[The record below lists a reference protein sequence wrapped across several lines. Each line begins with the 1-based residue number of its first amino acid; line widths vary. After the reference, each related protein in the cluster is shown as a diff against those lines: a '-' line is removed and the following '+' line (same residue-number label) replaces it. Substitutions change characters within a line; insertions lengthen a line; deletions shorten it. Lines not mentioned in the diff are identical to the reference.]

1 MQGQVYKIHSDFF
14 YVNTDSGIFDCK
26 LREILKKQK
35 QSILVGD
42 FVVLEQVNL
51 DSKQAFISKMLKRN
65 NFISKPKAA
74 NITQA
79 IIVSSI
85 KNPDI
90 DFEQLN
96 RYIALCEYH
105 KIRPILCFNKNDLV
119 KDEELINKIIDIYD
133 PLGYKT
139 LFTSA
144 LKKIGIS
151 ELSETLKNNT
161 SIFCGSSGV
170 GKSSIINALSSKL
183 EIKTKEVSS
192 KTKRGVH
199 TTRHCEIINI
209 SKNTAVVDTPGFS
222 NLKFDFLMPNQIQ
235 DLFSEIKDK
244 GANCKFNNCL
254 HITEIDCNVIQNLDK
269 IHSSRYE
276 SYSKFVN
283 EALEY
288 KNKIT
293 YSGNKIESNTKLNK
307 NKVMTKISTKKR
319 VTSRKTNRQ
328 IIEKSLN
335 EAKNEQ

>member
-14 YVNTDSGIFDCK
+14 YVNTDAGIFDCK
-26 LREILKKQK
+26 LRDVLKKQK
-35 QSILVGD
+35 QAILVGD
-42 FVVLEQVNL
+42 YVLLEQINEN
-51 DSKQAFISKMLKRN
+51 SKQAFISKLIKRQ
-65 NFISKPKAA
+65 NFISRPRVA

-85 KNPDI
+85 KEPDI

-105 KIRPILCFNKNDLV
+105 KIKPILCFNKSDLE
-119 KDEELINKIIDIYD
+119 KEHELTNKILNIYQ
-133 PLGYKT
+133 PLGYET
-139 LFTSA
+139 LITSA
-144 LKKIGIS
+144 LEKVGIK
-151 ELSETLKNNT
+151 ELSNVLENNT
-161 SIFCGSSGV
+161 SILCGSSGV
-170 GKSSIINALSSKL
+170 GKSSIINSLSSKT
-183 EIKTKEVSS
+183 EIKTKKVSE

-209 SKNTAVVDTPGFS
+209 SQNIAVVDTPGFS

-244 GANCKFNNCL
+244 GTNCKFNNCL
-254 HITEIDCNVIQNLDK
+254 HTTEIECNVRENLNQID
-269 IHSSRYE
+269 ISRYE
-276 SYSKFVN
+276 SYTKFVN

-293 YSGNKIESNTKLNK
+293 YSGNKTESKTKINK

-319 VTSRKTNRQ
+319 NISRKTNKQ
-328 IIEKSLN
+328 TIEKSLN

>member
-26 LREILKKQK
+26 LRDVLKKQK
-35 QSILVGD
+35 QAILVGD
-42 FVVLEQVNL
+42 FVILEQINET
-51 DSKQAFISKMLKRN
+51 SKQAFISKIVKRQ
-65 NFISKPKAA
+65 NFISRPRAA

-79 IIVSSI
+79 IIVSAI
-85 KNPDI
+85 KEPDI

-105 KIRPILCFNKNDLV
+105 KVKPILCFNKSDLA
-119 KDEELINKIIDIYD
+119 KDDELTTQILNIYK
-133 PLGYKT
+133 PLGYET
-139 LFTSA
+139 LLTSA
-144 LKKIGIS
+144 LEKIGIK
-151 ELSETLKNNT
+151 ELSQVLENNT

-170 GKSSIINALSSKL
+170 GKSTIINTLSSKL
-183 EIKTKEVSS
+183 DIKTKEVSS

-209 SKNTAVVDTPGFS
+209 SENSAVVDTPGFS
-222 NLKFDFLMPNQIQ
+222 NLRFNFLMPNLIQ

-244 GANCKFNNCL
+244 GTNCKFNNCL
-254 HITEIDCNVIQNLDK
+254 HITETDCCVRENLDK
-269 IHSSRYE
+269 IDISRYE
-276 SYSKFVN
+276 SYSKFVT

-293 YSGNKIESNTKLNK
+293 YSGNKIESKTKINK

-319 VTSRKTNRQ
+319 NISRKTNRQ
-328 IIEKSLN
+328 TIDKTLN
-335 EAKNEQ
+335 EAKNE

>member
-26 LREILKKQK
+26 LRDILKKQK

-42 FVVLEQVNL
+42 FVILEQINEN
-51 DSKQAFISKMLKRN
+51 SKQAFISKIVKRQ
-65 NFISKPKAA
+65 NFISRPRVA

-85 KNPDI
+85 KEPDI

-105 KIRPILCFNKNDLV
+105 KIKPILCFNKSDLA
-119 KDEELINKIIDIYD
+119 KEDELTNKILNIYK
-133 PLGYKT
+133 PLGYET
-139 LFTSA
+139 LVTSA
-144 LKKIGIS
+144 LEKIGIK
-151 ELSETLKNNT
+151 ELSKALLYNT
-161 SIFCGSSGV
+161 SILCGSSGV
-170 GKSSIINALSSKL
+170 GKSTIINTLSSKL

-192 KTKRGVH
+192 KTKKGVH

-209 SKNTAVVDTPGFS
+209 SKNIAVVDTPGFS
-222 NLKFDFLMPNQIQ
+222 NLRFDFLMPNQIQ
-235 DLFSEIKDK
+235 DLFSEIKAK
-244 GANCKFNNCL
+244 GKNCKFNNCL
-254 HITEIDCNVIQNLDK
+254 HTTETECSVKENLDK
-269 IHSSRYE
+269 IDSSRYE

-283 EALEY
+283 EAIEY

-293 YSGNKIESNTKLNK
+293 YGGNKIETKTKLNK

-319 VTSRKTNRQ
+319 NISRKTNKQ
-328 IIEKSLN
+328 IIEKTLN
-335 EAKNEQ
+335 EAKNE

>member
-26 LREILKKQK
+26 LRDILKKQK

-42 FVVLEQVNL
+42 FVVLEQISR
-51 DSKQAFISKMLKRN
+51 DSKQAFISKVIKRR

-105 KIRPILCFNKNDLV
+105 KVKPVLCFNKSDLV
-119 KDEELINKIIDIYD
+119 DDIEMVSKITDIYA

-139 LFTSA
+139 QFTSA
-144 LKKIGIS
+144 IKKVGIQ
-151 ELSETLKNNT
+151 ELSEILENNT

-183 EIKTKEVSS
+183 EIKTKEVSL

-209 SKNTAVVDTPGFS
+209 SKNVAVVDSPGFS

-244 GANCKFNNCL
+244 SNNCKFNNCL
-254 HITEIDCNVIQNLDK
+254 HTTETGCNVLKNLDK
-269 IHSSRYE
+269 IDISRYE

-283 EALEY
+283 EAVEY

-293 YSGNKIESNTKLNK
+293 YSGNKIESKTKLNK

-319 VTSRKTNRQ
+319 NISRKTNKQ
-328 IIEKSLN
+328 IIEKTLE
-335 EAKNEQ
+335 EAKNEH